1 MSSVFRS
8 VAARCLP
15 VCCLI
20 VFGAACTPQQALISA
35 LVPDG
40 TASMLL
46 SHLQDVEDVNRR
58 RIVEL
63 EQQRDWAGL
72 AQFADANIA
81 RDPFSAEWR
90 LIGGYARS
98 QAREYRLAAG
108 YFGEMVRLAPDD
120 ITAYHFLAEAQRA
133 AGEPRRALNTLERAL
148 LVSRDA
154 PLTHF
159 LLGEAYGDLLRHDAA
174 AAAYRRALALDPMF
188 AGAWFGLGRAS
199 LKEGRV
205 QEARDALRALEQMKS
220 PRAAELAALMP
231 R

>member
-1 MSSVFRS
+1 MKPVGSKRRLRWIAVL
-8 VAARCLP
+8 VLLP
-15 VCCLI
+15 VL
-20 VFGAACTPQQALISA
+20 AACTPQQALISA

-46 SHLQDVEDVNRR
+46 SHLQDVEDANRR

-72 AQFADANIA
+72 AEFADANIA

-148 LVSRDA
+148 LVSGNA

-159 LLGEAYGDLLRHDAA
+159 LLGEANGDLARHDAA
-174 AAAYRRALALDPMF
+174 AAAYRRALVLDPMF
-188 AGAWFGLGRAS
+188 ADAWLGLGRAS

-205 QEARDALRALEQMKS
+205 QEAREALRALEQMKS
-220 PRAAELAALMP
+220 PRAADLAALMP

>member
-1 MSSVFRS
+1 M
-8 VAARCLP
+8 RCLLACGL
-15 VCCLI
+15 VMS
-20 VFGAACTPQQALISA
+20 GAGCTPQQALVSA

-58 RIVEL
+58 RIDEL

-72 AQFADANIA
+72 AQFADTNIK
-81 RDPFSAEWR
+81 RDPFSAGWR

-133 AGEPRRALNTLERAL
+133 AGEPRHALNTLERAL

-154 PLTHF
+154 PLTYF

-174 AAAYRRALALDPMF
+174 AAAYRRALLIHPMF
-188 AGAWFGLGRAS
+188 ADAWFGLGRAS

-205 QEARDALRALEQMKS
+205 EEAREALRALEQMKS
-220 PRAAELAALMP
+220 LRAAELAALMP